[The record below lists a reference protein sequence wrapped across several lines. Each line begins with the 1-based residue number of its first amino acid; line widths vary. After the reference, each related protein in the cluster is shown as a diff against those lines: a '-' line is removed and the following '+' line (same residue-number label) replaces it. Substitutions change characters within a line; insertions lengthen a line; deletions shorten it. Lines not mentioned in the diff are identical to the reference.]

1 MESPDAASVPSC
13 DAVAMSADCATGA
26 GGVNSGERCMI
37 QQNSSDILHLH
48 GSVCATQTPSPTASM
63 SASREAGWGAH
74 EKATRYR
81 QAEEAKRIVKP
92 DANAAFVFKRPAQ
105 AKPQPQQQQQQQQQ
119 AAPQPAQTNTYAPLA
134 SPPAAPTPTAP
145 PQAPSPS
152 EQPGADEFETKY
164 PSTSSP
170 AATRSEAPAPSS
182 RSSSTSQSNILCSC
196 LVELFEMVGSNPAPK
211 AYGPKGVT
219 LLRLPNSAG
228 GSDAGTVP
236 FLFQL
241 LVYAPVSKKA
251 EFSVEVSG
259 SFAFTMLPDRFATFE
274 CETTRRSWCLK
285 FGGSDD
291 AHAMARSF
299 ALIGEMRAAAAY
311 AAAKIAGAHPPPR
324 TILTQDLSV
333 GASDTPA
340 VAVGDQLKVKYSVYA
355 YDVSS
360 PFSMDSRLRI
370 FQSKDSSKKLILGEG
385 LLLSTAVEE
394 ALQGMRKKGVRLLI
408 IPPNLST
415 IINQNA
421 EWAVHV
427 KPETTLL
434 VEVSVT
440 GVRNSLPV
448 GTGESPAEGMM
459 DNTPTAAA
467 APSAPYVNT
476 TQQDEPEEETGV
488 YNPTT
493 VPAGADM
500 RSRMA
505 ALASAQHTNGQ
516 ASATVPTPH
525 AASDLRRDSLS
536 GRASS
541 RSHSPLKP
549 VVVDSSSGPTIESL
563 LSELSLSELLPN
575 FKREGVTFSDLLL
588 LDADELKTL
597 IPQMGPRRRISGKIL
612 EIQQQKAA
620 SAATKSADTPSSSHA
635 QHHASPSATPNSSST
650 NHSSAFSPF
659 AHSASAAIP
668 PAHPHPAH
676 VTSPHAQQSQARNR
690 NSTGPAAD
698 AHLFSPNP
706 STPAAP
712 VSGVAAR
719 YAAAAAAAGQATQQ
733 QQQQQSSYRSRT
745 QSDISDHSDSSPT
758 PTPSSSSPQTRPHVP
773 IHSQAQL
780 DTLLALEYS
789 RGQADT
795 VALARDKIQDMRETA
810 SAKFAEQSRE
820 IEELKAANLAD
831 REKAREAVQRL
842 REELRQGQRASETRT
857 QHAAA
862 VVALY
867 LTRTLALCV
876 RVSPFCLFSAHAA
889 HASLSSSYSALQSE
903 KDSLSDKSQKYISQ
917 MKTKMAAANEGAS
930 AASVAAAVSE
940 AKVVCVR
947 ETCEE
952 VYAEIKAKVKPKE
965 LYEGD
970 EVLTM
975 LRGILKNT
983 STNQA
988 GAAAAAA
995 PRK

>member
-1 MESPDAASVPSC
+1 
-13 DAVAMSADCATGA
+13 
-26 GGVNSGERCMI
+26 
-37 QQNSSDILHLH
+37 
-48 GSVCATQTPSPTASM
+48 M

-81 QAEEAKRIVKP
+81 QAEESKRIIKP

-105 AKPQPQQQQQQQQQ
+105 AKPPQQQQQQQ
-119 AAPQPAQTNTYAPLA
+119 AAPQPNQTNTYAPLA

-152 EQPGADEFETKY
+152 SEQPGADDFESKY
-164 PSTSSP
+164 PSP
-170 AATRSEAPAPSS
+170 AARTQEVPTPSSSSS
-182 RSSSTSQSNILCSC
+182 RSSTTSQSNILCSC

-228 GSDAGTVP
+228 GSDAGSVP

-311 AAAKIAGAHPPPR
+311 AAAKIAGAHAPPR
-324 TILTQDLSV
+324 QILTQDLSV

-340 VAVGDQLKVKYSVYA
+340 LAIGDQIKVKYSVYA
-355 YDVSS
+355 YDPSS
-360 PFSMDSRLRI
+360 PFTMDSRMRI
-370 FQSKDSSKKLILGEG
+370 FQSKDSSKKLIVGEG
-385 LLLSTAVEE
+385 NLLSTAVEE

-448 GTGESPAEGMM
+448 GSGESPAEGMM
-459 DNTPTAAA
+459 DSTATASNA
-467 APSAPYVNT
+467 SANAGPYVNT
-476 TQQDEPEEETGV
+476 TQQDEPEEESGV

-505 ALASAQHTNGQ
+505 ALASAQHANGMP
-516 ASATVPTPH
+516 ASATAPSPH
-525 AASDLRRDSLS
+525 ATSDPRRDSLTG

-549 VVVDSSSGPTIESL
+549 VVVDSASPSIESL

-575 FKREGVTFSDLLL
+575 FKKEGVTYSDLLL

-612 EIQQQKAA
+612 EIQQQKASA
-620 SAATKSADTPSSSHA
+620 SASKNAETPSSSSHA
-635 QHHASPSATPNSSST
+635 QHHASPSATPNSSANNT
-650 NHSSAFSPF
+650 SSAFSPY

-668 PAHPHPAH
+668 PAHPHPVH
-676 VTSPHAQQSQARNR
+676 VASPHSQQSQPQSQRNR
-690 NSTGPAAD
+690 HSTGPAND

-706 STPAAP
+706 SVTTPAAP

-719 YAAAAAAAGQATQQ
+719 YAAAAAAAGQAN
-733 QQQQQSSYRSRT
+733 QQQQQSQQQHSYRSRT
-745 QSDISDHSDSSPT
+745 QSDISDHSDSSPST
-758 PTPSSSSPQTRPHVP
+758 TPSSSSPQARPHAP

-789 RGQADT
+789 RGQSDT

-810 SAKFAEQSRE
+810 SARFAEQSRE

-842 REELRQGQRASETRT
+842 REELRQGQCT
-857 QHAAA
+857 QPAQRDT
-862 VVALY
+862 ALDTFRIWS
-867 LTRTLALCV
+867 LHL
-876 RVSPFCLFSAHAA
+876 SH
-889 HASLSSSYSALQSE
+889 SLSSVSSSALASPRRTRLPLQQLRCLTIRE
-903 KDSLSDKSQKYISQ
+903 RQLVGQIS
-917 MKTKMAAANEGAS
+917 KIHFANE
-930 AASVAAAVSE
+930 
-940 AKVVCVR
+940 
-947 ETCEE
+947 
-952 VYAEIKAKVKPKE
+952 
-965 LYEGD
+965 D
-970 EVLTM
+970 ED
-975 LRGILKNT
+975 GCGK
-983 STNQA
+983 
-988 GAAAAAA
+988 
-995 PRK
+995 